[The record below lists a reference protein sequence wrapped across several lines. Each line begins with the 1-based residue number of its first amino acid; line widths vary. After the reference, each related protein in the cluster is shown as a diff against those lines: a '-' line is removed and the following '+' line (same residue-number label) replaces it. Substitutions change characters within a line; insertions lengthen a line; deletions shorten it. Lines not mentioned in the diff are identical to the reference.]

1 MKSHGLVVRVAR
13 EVADVNLSCDNS
25 RTRKHLNMALVILTR
40 SEKKQLLETFM
51 RLRELGVRYPLARE
65 EAMTALRCLK
75 AIHSN
80 VIEDK
85 RVDRIFLQVL
95 LQNTGIA
102 DKSQVSAEYEKASIE
117 LKGQESMLRW
127 LESEALRRTEL
138 SISML
143 LDMHRLTFEESWPDG
158 TGQLRQSEV
167 KIHLMSHMPP
177 HASRVA
183 ELLQQQFAA
192 INERLFAHQ
201 SVSADNFFEI
211 LEISAQAHYVVA
223 HVHPFDDGN
232 GRIARALGDYVMLVH
247 GFYYD
252 VIMTDYKDHYLDS
265 LEECTLLDSRPLSR
279 FLEFSYQETLERI
292 SGFFRIVDQE
302 HTRR

>member
-1 MKSHGLVVRVAR
+1 MTASAT
-13 EVADVNLSCDNS
+13 NS
-25 RTRKHLNMALVILTR
+25 TSRKQLDMSLIILTL

-51 RLRELGVRYPLARE
+51 RLKRLGEQYPLARE

-75 AIHSN
+75 AVHSN

-95 LQNTGIA
+95 LHNAGIA
-102 DKSQVSAEYEKASIE
+102 DKSRVSAEYKKASIE
-117 LKGQESMLRW
+117 LKGQETMLRW
-127 LESEALRRTEL
+127 LESEAMQCTEI

-143 LDMHRLTFEESWPDG
+143 LEMHRLTFEESWPEG
-158 TGQLRQSEV
+158 AGQLRQSEV
-167 KIHLMSHMPP
+167 RIRLMSHMPP
-177 HASRVA
+177 HSSQISQ
-183 ELLQQQFAA
+183 LLHQQFAA
-192 INERLFAHQ
+192 INERLFVHQ
-201 SVSADNFFEI
+201 SISADNFFEI
-211 LEISAQAHYVVA
+211 LDISAQAHYLVA

-252 VIMTDYKDHYLDS
+252 VIMTDYKDIYLDS
-265 LEECTLLDSRPLSR
+265 LEECSLSVSKPLSN

-292 SGFFRIVDQE
+292 SGFFRIVEQE
-302 HTRR
+302 NMQNGPGLKT

>member
-1 MKSHGLVVRVAR
+1 M
-13 EVADVNLSCDNS
+13 
-25 RTRKHLNMALVILTR
+25 TQ

-51 RLRELGVRYPLARE
+51 RLKRLGEQYPLARE
-65 EAMTALRCLK
+65 EAVTALRCLK

-95 LQNTGIA
+95 LHGAGIA
-102 DKSQVSAEYEKASIE
+102 DKSRISAEYEKASIE
-117 LKGQESMLRW
+117 LKGQEAMLRW
-127 LESEALRRTEL
+127 LESEALRRTKL
-138 SISML
+138 SISL
-143 LDMHRLTFEESWPDG
+143 LLEMHRLTFEESWPEG
-158 TGQLRQSEV
+158 TGQFRQSEV
-167 KIHLMSHMPP
+167 RIRLMSHMPP
-177 HASRVA
+177 HFSQIS
-183 ELLQQQFAA
+183 ELLHQQFAV
-192 INERLFAHQ
+192 INERLFSHQ

-211 LEISAQAHYVVA
+211 LEISAQAHYLVA

-252 VIMTDYKDHYLDS
+252 VIMTDYKDHYFDS
-265 LEECTLLDSRPLSR
+265 LEGCSLLDSKPLSN

-292 SGFFRIVDQE
+292 SGFFRIVEQQDCS
-302 HTRR
+302 